1 MFYRL
6 FFKRLIDIILSLV
19 LLVFFFPLFLVLSL
33 ILFLHFKNYPFFLQK
48 RTGLNGTAFTLYKFR
63 TMSNKK
69 DSSGNLYPDEYR
81 LTKLG
86 ELLRSLS
93 IDEIPQFFNVLKG
106 DMSLIGP
113 RPLLTRYM
121 KLYNK
126 NQLRRHEIRPGIT
139 GWSQVNGRNEI
150 DWDTKFKMDV
160 WYIDNMNFILD
171 FKILCLTIKKV
182 LVRQGIKG
190 SSSATM
196 KAFQGTKEQSFD

>member
-6 FFKRLIDIILSLV
+6 FFKRLIDIIVSLV

>member
-6 FFKRLIDIILSLV
+6 FFKRLIDIIFSLV

-81 LTKLG
+81 LTRLG